1 MPMKL
6 CTEYGGWRN
15 RKLIELYEKY
25 AKLLLYRYGKRV
37 RYWITFNEINVLL
50 SGFASY
56 EAGGLIFTEED
67 NREEI
72 CMQALHHQLLAS
84 AKICNY
90 AYRHYPEL
98 KMGCMIAYITKIFSV
113 SSSPINSA
121 S

>member
-1 MPMKL
+1 M
-6 CTEYGGWRN
+6 
-15 RKLIELYEKY
+15 
-25 AKLLLYRYGKRV
+25 
-37 RYWITFNEINVLL
+37 
-50 SGFASY
+50 
-56 EAGGLIFTEED
+56 IFTEED

-90 AYRHYPEL
+90 AYLHYPEL
-98 KMGCMIAYITKIFSV
+98 KMGCMNAYKTKKFTV